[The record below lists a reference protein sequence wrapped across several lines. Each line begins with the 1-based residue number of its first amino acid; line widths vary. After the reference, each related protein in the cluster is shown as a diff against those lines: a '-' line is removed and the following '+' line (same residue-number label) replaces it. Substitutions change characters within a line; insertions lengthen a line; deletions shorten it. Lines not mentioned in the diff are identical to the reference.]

1 MQELPHYGCQQMRLA
16 RTGRHLY
23 HHIPMIT
30 PLFKEPEL
38 HLLLVIT
45 KMFVFAIHYAD
56 AGRYRQ
62 QWEER
67 LHALLH
73 TAYIAKKIID

>member
-1 MQELPHYGCQQMRLA
+1 
-16 RTGRHLY
+16 
-23 HHIPMIT
+23 
-30 PLFKEPEL
+30 
-38 HLLLVIT
+38 
-45 KMFVFAIHYAD
+45 MFVFAIHYAD